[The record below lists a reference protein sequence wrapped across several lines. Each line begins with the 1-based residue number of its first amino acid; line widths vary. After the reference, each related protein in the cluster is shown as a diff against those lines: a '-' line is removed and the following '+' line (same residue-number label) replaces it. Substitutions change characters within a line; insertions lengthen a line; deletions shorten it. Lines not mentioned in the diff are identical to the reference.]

1 MLQLGNLHPPKG
13 SVKKS
18 IRRGRG
24 EGSGKGKTSGKGH
37 KGQNARSGISRLA
50 AFEGGQMPLF
60 RRVPKKGFKNP
71 FKVEYS
77 IVNIADL
84 NHFGNE
90 TEINPRMFF
99 EKGIV
104 NKALPIKLLASGD
117 IKTAVTVK
125 VHAASQS
132 AIKKIEDAGGKVEVI
147 S

>member
-13 SVKKS
+13 GVKKS